1 VNVEYINPFIEATL
15 NVLKTMSRTEAMPGK
30 PYLKKDQKALGDVSA
45 VIGLT
50 GEANG
55 TISISF
61 PEQSIAAV
69 VSRMFGEPVSELE
82 GELADAVGEISNMIS
97 GQARQQLEKT
107 GKLLHGSIPSVIVG
121 KNHQISHFTTY
132 PVIAVPF
139 ETPEGG
145 FTIEVCIEE

>member
-1 VNVEYINPFIEATL
+1 MNVEYINPFIDATL

>member
-1 VNVEYINPFIEATL
+1 VNVEYINPFIDATL

>member
-1 VNVEYINPFIEATL
+1 MNVEYINPFIEATL

-107 GKLLHGSIPSVIVG
+107 GKLLHGAIPSVIVG

>member
-1 VNVEYINPFIEATL
+1 MNVEYINPFIDATL

-55 TISISF
+55 TI
-61 PEQSIAAV
+61 
-69 VSRMFGEPVSELE
+69 
-82 GELADAVGEISNMIS
+82 VGEISNMIS

>member
-1 VNVEYINPFIEATL
+1 MNVEYINPFIEATL
-15 NVLKTMSRTEAMPGK
+15 NVLKTMSRTEAIPGK

-69 VSRMFGEPVSELE
+69 VSRMFGEPVSGLE

-107 GKLLHGSIPSVIVG
+107 GKLLHGAIPSVIVG

>member
-1 VNVEYINPFIEATL
+1 MNVEYINPFIEATL